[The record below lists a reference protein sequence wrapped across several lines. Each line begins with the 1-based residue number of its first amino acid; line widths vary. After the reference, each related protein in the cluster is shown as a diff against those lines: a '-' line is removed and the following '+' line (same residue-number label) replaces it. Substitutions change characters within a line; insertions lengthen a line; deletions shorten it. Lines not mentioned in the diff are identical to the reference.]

1 MNRLFG
7 MDSPLMVALMKI
19 GDLLCLSVLWLVFSL
34 PIFTIGASSTA
45 LYAAVFY
52 CLRRNEAGVW
62 KHFWKAFRENFKR
75 STLAWLIELAVLAVF
90 SLDAAVF
97 RAIRLSGGAM
107 GKLYWAAL
115 LLEAVALT
123 WTQRHGRG
131 YPALWPCAPAPAPH
145 SGAGRHAADPGGT
158 CPVPAGA
165 VHGALCPGGRLPG
178 LLLQPRTGLPPPYA
192 AGGSGKGGRAGRARS
207 TEQGLKKRGKHFPR
221 VCEQSGNT
229 TKKRMLT

>member
-90 SLDAAVF
+90 SLDVAVF
-97 RAIRLSGGAM
+97 RAIRISGGAM

-123 WTQRHGRG
+123 WTAYVAAYAARVNGTVGDILRYGLVLLRLHPIR
-131 YPALWPCAPAPAPH
+131 ALGVMLPILAGLALCLLVPFTVLFAPAAVCLACSYSLEQVFRLHMQPEDLEKE
-145 SGAGRHAADPGGT
+145 AAQD
-158 CPVPAGA
+158 
-165 VHGALCPGGRLPG
+165 ALDR
-178 LLLQPRTGLPPPYA
+178 
-192 AGGSGKGGRAGRARS
+192 
-207 TEQGLKKRGKHFPR
+207 
-221 VCEQSGNT
+221 QS
-229 TKKRMLT
+229 KA

>member
-52 CLRRNEAGVW
+52 CLRRNEASVW

-123 WTQRHGRG
+123 WTAYVAAYAARVNGTVGDILRYGLVLLRLHPIR
-131 YPALWPCAPAPAPH
+131 ALGVMLPILAGLALCLLVPFTVLFAPAAVCLACSYSLEQVFRLHMQPEDLEKE
-145 SGAGRHAADPGGT
+145 AAQD
-158 CPVPAGA
+158 AIDRQNNA
-165 VHGALCPGGRLPG
+165 
-178 LLLQPRTGLPPPYA
+178 
-192 AGGSGKGGRAGRARS
+192 
-207 TEQGLKKRGKHFPR
+207 
-221 VCEQSGNT
+221 
-229 TKKRMLT
+229 

>member
-90 SLDAAVF
+90 SLDVAVF

-123 WTQRHGRG
+123 WTAYVAAYAARVNGTVGDILRYGLVLLRLHPIR
-131 YPALWPCAPAPAPH
+131 ALGVMLPILAGLALCLLVPFTVLFAPAAVCLACSYSLEQVFRLHMQPEDLEKE
-145 SGAGRHAADPGGT
+145 AAQD
-158 CPVPAGA
+158 
-165 VHGALCPGGRLPG
+165 ALD
-178 LLLQPRTGLPPPYA
+178 Q
-192 AGGSGKGGRAGRARS
+192 KNN
-207 TEQGLKKRGKHFPR
+207 F
-221 VCEQSGNT
+221 
-229 TKKRMLT
+229 

>member
-123 WTQRHGRG
+123 WTAYVAAYAARVNGTVGDILRYGLVLLRLHPIR
-131 YPALWPCAPAPAPH
+131 ALGVMLPILAGLALCLLVPFTVLFAPAAVCLACSYSLEQVFRLHMQPEDLEKE
-145 SGAGRHAADPGGT
+145 AAQD
-158 CPVPAGA
+158 
-165 VHGALCPGGRLPG
+165 ALDR
-178 LLLQPRTGLPPPYA
+178 QNNA
-192 AGGSGKGGRAGRARS
+192 
-207 TEQGLKKRGKHFPR
+207 
-221 VCEQSGNT
+221 
-229 TKKRMLT
+229 

>member
-62 KHFWKAFRENFKR
+62 KHFRNAFRENFKR

-123 WTQRHGRG
+123 WTAYVAAYAARVNGTVGDILRYGLVLLRLHPIR
-131 YPALWPCAPAPAPH
+131 ALGVMLPILAGLALCLLVPFTVLFAPAAVCLACSYSLEQVFRLHMQPEDLEKE
-145 SGAGRHAADPGGT
+145 AAQD
-158 CPVPAGA
+158 AIDRQNNA
-165 VHGALCPGGRLPG
+165 
-178 LLLQPRTGLPPPYA
+178 
-192 AGGSGKGGRAGRARS
+192 
-207 TEQGLKKRGKHFPR
+207 
-221 VCEQSGNT
+221 
-229 TKKRMLT
+229 

>member
-90 SLDAAVF
+90 SLDVAVF

-123 WTQRHGRG
+123 WTAYVAAYAARVNGTVGDILRYGLVLLRLHPIR
-131 YPALWPCAPAPAPH
+131 ALGVMLPILAGLALCLLVPFTVLFAPAAVCLACSYSLEQVFRLHMQPEDLEKE
-145 SGAGRHAADPGGT
+145 AAQD
-158 CPVPAGA
+158 
-165 VHGALCPGGRLPG
+165 ALD
-178 LLLQPRTGLPPPYA
+178 Q
-192 AGGSGKGGRAGRARS
+192 
-207 TEQGLKKRGKHFPR
+207 
-221 VCEQSGNT
+221 QSNS
-229 TKKRMLT
+229 

>member
-123 WTQRHGRG
+123 WTAYVAAYAARVNGTVGDILRYGLVLLRLHPIR
-131 YPALWPCAPAPAPH
+131 ALGVMLPILAGLALCLLVPFTVLFAPAAVCLACSYSLEQVFRLHMQPEDLEKE
-145 SGAGRHAADPGGT
+145 AAQD
-158 CPVPAGA
+158 
-165 VHGALCPGGRLPG
+165 ALD
-178 LLLQPRTGLPPPYA
+178 QKNN
-192 AGGSGKGGRAGRARS
+192 S
-207 TEQGLKKRGKHFPR
+207 
-221 VCEQSGNT
+221 
-229 TKKRMLT
+229 

>member
-90 SLDAAVF
+90 TLDAAVF

-123 WTQRHGRG
+123 WTAYVAAYAARVNGTVGDILRYGLVLLRLHPIR
-131 YPALWPCAPAPAPH
+131 ALGVMLPILAGLALCLLVPFTVLFAPAAVCLACSYSLEQVFRLHMQPEDLEKE
-145 SGAGRHAADPGGT
+145 AAQD
-158 CPVPAGA
+158 
-165 VHGALCPGGRLPG
+165 ALDR
-178 LLLQPRTGLPPPYA
+178 
-192 AGGSGKGGRAGRARS
+192 
-207 TEQGLKKRGKHFPR
+207 
-221 VCEQSGNT
+221 QS
-229 TKKRMLT
+229 KA

>member
-90 SLDAAVF
+90 SLDVAVF
-97 RAIRLSGGAM
+97 RAIRLSGGVM

-115 LLEAVALT
+115 LLAAVALT
-123 WTQRHGRG
+123 WTAYVAAYAARVNGTVGDILRYGLVLLRLHPIR
-131 YPALWPCAPAPAPH
+131 ALGVMLPILAGLALCLLVPFTVLFAPAAVCLACSYSLEQVFRLHMQPEDLEKE
-145 SGAGRHAADPGGT
+145 AAQD
-158 CPVPAGA
+158 AIDRQNNA
-165 VHGALCPGGRLPG
+165 
-178 LLLQPRTGLPPPYA
+178 
-192 AGGSGKGGRAGRARS
+192 
-207 TEQGLKKRGKHFPR
+207 
-221 VCEQSGNT
+221 
-229 TKKRMLT
+229 

>member
-75 STLAWLIELAVLAVF
+75 STLAWLIELLVLAVLM
-90 SLDAAVF
+90 LDAAVF
-97 RAIRLSGGAM
+97 RSIKLSGGAM

-123 WTQRHGRG
+123 WTAYVAAYAARVNGTVGDILRYGLVLLRLHPIR
-131 YPALWPCAPAPAPH
+131 ALGVMLPILAGLALCLLVPFTVLFAPAAVCLACSYSLEQVFRLHMQPEDLEKE
-145 SGAGRHAADPGGT
+145 AAQD
-158 CPVPAGA
+158 AIDRQNNA
-165 VHGALCPGGRLPG
+165 
-178 LLLQPRTGLPPPYA
+178 
-192 AGGSGKGGRAGRARS
+192 
-207 TEQGLKKRGKHFPR
+207 
-221 VCEQSGNT
+221 
-229 TKKRMLT
+229 

>member
-52 CLRRNEAGVW
+52 CLRRNEAGIW

-90 SLDAAVF
+90 TLDAAVF

-123 WTQRHGRG
+123 WTAYVAAYAARVNGTVGDILRYGLVLLRLHPIR
-131 YPALWPCAPAPAPH
+131 ALGVMLPILAGLALCLLVPFTVLFAPAAVCLACSYSLEQVFRLHMQPEDLEKE
-145 SGAGRHAADPGGT
+145 AAQD
-158 CPVPAGA
+158 AIDRQNNA
-165 VHGALCPGGRLPG
+165 
-178 LLLQPRTGLPPPYA
+178 
-192 AGGSGKGGRAGRARS
+192 
-207 TEQGLKKRGKHFPR
+207 
-221 VCEQSGNT
+221 
-229 TKKRMLT
+229 

>member
-90 SLDAAVF
+90 SLDVAVF

-123 WTQRHGRG
+123 WTAYVAAYAARVNGTVGDILRYGLVLLRLHPIR
-131 YPALWPCAPAPAPH
+131 ALGVMLPILAGLALCLLVPFTVLFAPAAVCLACSYSLEQVFRLHMQPEDLEKE
-145 SGAGRHAADPGGT
+145 AAQD
-158 CPVPAGA
+158 AIDRQNNA
-165 VHGALCPGGRLPG
+165 
-178 LLLQPRTGLPPPYA
+178 
-192 AGGSGKGGRAGRARS
+192 
-207 TEQGLKKRGKHFPR
+207 
-221 VCEQSGNT
+221 
-229 TKKRMLT
+229 

>member
-7 MDSPLMVALMKI
+7 MNSPLMVALMKI

-123 WTQRHGRG
+123 WTAYVAAYAARVNGTVGDILRYGLVLLRLHPIR
-131 YPALWPCAPAPAPH
+131 ALGVMLPILAGLALCLLVPFTVLFAPAAVCLACSYSLEQVFRLHMQPEDLEKE
-145 SGAGRHAADPGGT
+145 AAQD
-158 CPVPAGA
+158 
-165 VHGALCPGGRLPG
+165 ALD
-178 LLLQPRTGLPPPYA
+178 Q
-192 AGGSGKGGRAGRARS
+192 KNN
-207 TEQGLKKRGKHFPR
+207 F
-221 VCEQSGNT
+221 
-229 TKKRMLT
+229 

>member
-1 MNRLFG
+1 MNKLFG

-90 SLDAAVF
+90 SLDVAVF

-123 WTQRHGRG
+123 WTAYVAAYAARVNGTVGDILRYGLVLLRLHPIR
-131 YPALWPCAPAPAPH
+131 ALGVMLPILAGLALCLLVPFTVLFAPAAVCLACSYSLEQVFRLHMQPEDLEKE
-145 SGAGRHAADPGGT
+145 AAQD
-158 CPVPAGA
+158 
-165 VHGALCPGGRLPG
+165 ALD
-178 LLLQPRTGLPPPYA
+178 QQNNA
-192 AGGSGKGGRAGRARS
+192 
-207 TEQGLKKRGKHFPR
+207 
-221 VCEQSGNT
+221 
-229 TKKRMLT
+229 

>member
-90 SLDAAVF
+90 SLDVAVF

-115 LLEAVALT
+115 LLAAVALT
-123 WTQRHGRG
+123 WTAYVAAYAARVNGTVGDILRYGLVLLRLHPIR
-131 YPALWPCAPAPAPH
+131 ALGVMLPILAGLALCLLVPFTVLFAPAAVYLACSYSLEQVFRLHMQPEDLEKE
-145 SGAGRHAADPGGT
+145 AAQD
-158 CPVPAGA
+158 
-165 VHGALCPGGRLPG
+165 ALDR
-178 LLLQPRTGLPPPYA
+178 
-192 AGGSGKGGRAGRARS
+192 
-207 TEQGLKKRGKHFPR
+207 
-221 VCEQSGNT
+221 QS
-229 TKKRMLT
+229 KA

>member
-90 SLDAAVF
+90 SLDVAVF

-123 WTQRHGRG
+123 WTAYVAAYAARVNGTVGDILRYGLVLLRLHPIR
-131 YPALWPCAPAPAPH
+131 ALGVMLPILAGLALCLLVPFTVLFAPAAVCLACSYSLEQVFRLHMQPEDLEKE
-145 SGAGRHAADPGGT
+145 AAQD
-158 CPVPAGA
+158 AID
-165 VHGALCPGGRLPG
+165 
-178 LLLQPRTGLPPPYA
+178 Q
-192 AGGSGKGGRAGRARS
+192 
-207 TEQGLKKRGKHFPR
+207 
-221 VCEQSGNT
+221 QSGS
-229 TKKRMLT
+229 

>member
-90 SLDAAVF
+90 ALDAAVF

-123 WTQRHGRG
+123 WTAYVAAYAARVNGTVGDILRYGLVLLRLHPIR
-131 YPALWPCAPAPAPH
+131 ALGVMLPILAGLALCLLVPFTVLFAPAVVCLACSYSLEQVFRLHMQPEDLEKE
-145 SGAGRHAADPGGT
+145 AAQD
-158 CPVPAGA
+158 
-165 VHGALCPGGRLPG
+165 ALD
-178 LLLQPRTGLPPPYA
+178 Q
-192 AGGSGKGGRAGRARS
+192 KNN
-207 TEQGLKKRGKHFPR
+207 
-221 VCEQSGNT
+221 V
-229 TKKRMLT
+229 

>member
-123 WTQRHGRG
+123 WTAYVAAYAARVNGTVGDILRYGLVLLRLHPIR
-131 YPALWPCAPAPAPH
+131 ALGVMLPILAGLGLCLLVPFTVLFAPATVCWAC
-145 SGAGRHAADPGGT
+145 SFSLEQ
-158 CPVPAGA
+158 VF
-165 VHGALCPGGRLPG
+165 RLHMRPED
-178 LLLQPRTGLPPPYA
+178 LEKETAKDELDR
-192 AGGSGKGGRAGRARS
+192 
-207 TEQGLKKRGKHFPR
+207 
-221 VCEQSGNT
+221 QSNS
-229 TKKRMLT
+229 